1 MRILQWAQNQAFGCG
16 VFCPSSEVQEQR
28 MKHSAEWT
36 GYMVKTESAKD
47 FKGLPIW
54 LRQAIMHDI
63 EERMGPPKHESQNVG
78 VADIIEKK
86 QA

>member
-1 MRILQWAQNQAFGCG
+1 
-16 VFCPSSEVQEQR
+16 

-36 GYMVKTESAKD
+36 GCMVKTESSRD

-63 EERMGPPKHESQNVG
+63 EERMGPPKHKPQSIG
-78 VADIIEKK
+78 IADTVEKK
-86 QA
+86 KA